1 MVCAAAEQ
9 PEGTTLLDIQG
20 NPIQGTDNQPSPRE
34 EELGEELAILLAMA
48 FPIGEEGP
56 GQ

>member
-20 NPIQGTDNQPSPRE
+20 NPIQDTDSQPSPRE
-34 EELGEELAILLAMA
+34 EELGEELAVA
-48 FPIGEEGP
+48 FPIEEEGP

>member
-20 NPIQGTDNQPSPRE
+20 NPIQDTDNQPSPRE
-34 EELGEELAILLAMA
+34 KELGEELVVA